1 VSYLES
7 ETASDNPRPAREGRP
22 PGYRM
27 RADAH
32 YVEELTADT
41 TPMPLRYIPL
51 TAIDE
56 PEAVEPT
63 DLGPLIRSI
72 RTHGVLHPLLLVA
85 ENGRYRI
92 VAGRKRFYAA
102 RTAGLASVPGFV
114 HHVTRA
120 EAEALAAADNLQVGA
135 APTETGEPEAGLER
149 SDNLAKQLSRH
160 LAGIRS
166 AHRLLADGGNGI
178 AQRAALDLIHVHT
191 MRSAWLI
198 KAVEFLAAP
207 QAEGE
212 KPRQTLG
219 ALIEDLAADFTPE
232 ARLAG
237 TLLRVRINDHAYPAR
252 VDKQALSIGLTG
264 GIVAVLPFAEGASG
278 GLTITAT
285 RSPEAV
291 AIDIGQSPTLVD
303 SSIVRSFFD
312 PSWTTRPGGW
322 PALVGAQALKTS
334 VERQSG
340 SVQCDV
346 DSTGAHVRLSLSEQR

>member
-1 VSYLES
+1 
-7 ETASDNPRPAREGRP
+7 
-22 PGYRM
+22 M

-72 RTHGVLHPLLLVA
+72 RTYGVLHPLLLLA

-92 VAGRKRFYAA
+92 IAGRKRFYAA

-120 EAEALAAADNLQVGA
+120 EAEALAIADNLHGGALPVQSDEPAA
-135 APTETGEPEAGLER
+135 APER
-149 SDNLAKQLSRH
+149 SDNLSKQLSRH

-166 AHRLLADGGNGI
+166 AHRLLAEGGNGI

-191 MRSAWLI
+191 TRSAWLI
-198 KAVEFLAAP
+198 KAVEFLSLP
-207 QAEGE
+207 PAEGD

-219 ALIEDLAADFTPE
+219 TLIEDLAADFAPE
-232 ARLAG
+232 VRLAG

-252 VDKQALSIGLTG
+252 VDKQAFSIGLTG
-264 GIVAVLPFAEGASG
+264 GVVAMLPFADATSGG
-278 GLTITAT
+278 GLTLTAT
-285 RSPEAV
+285 RSTDAV
-291 AIDIGQSPTLVD
+291 SIDIGQSPTLLD
-303 SSIVRSFFD
+303 PSLARSFFD

-322 PALVGAQALKTS
+322 PALIGVQALEAS
-334 VERQSG
+334 VERHGG
-340 SVQCDV
+340 SIQCDV
-346 DSTGAHVRLSLSEQR
+346 DSTSAHVRLTLPEQR